1 MAIRSRRHT
10 QRTGGTRE
18 GILAIATL
26 ATTVLLGLAVPT
38 QAQPAYPERPIRLVI
53 PLGAGGIGDLASRVL
68 AEGLS
73 KRLGQPVVVEN
84 KPGGAGIPA
93 AREVLNAAPDG
104 HSLAMLSNGTAIS
117 VTLAKN
123 FYDPVKAFAP
133 VSNLAYFDFL
143 LAVNAASP
151 YKTPADIVAAARA
164 KPGTLNGGSAAHGTT
179 GNLVAELFKQ
189 TTGADLTIVTY
200 RNAADRTLALLRN
213 DIAVLFDTYTVFK
226 PQLDSG
232 QFRAIASTTTRRT
245 PWLPDVPT
253 AMETGIKDFEVT
265 SWNAVFVRAG
275 TPPAIV
281 ARLNKE
287 INAVLGDPAVVAR
300 LRSVGL
306 DAKGSTP
313 AELGARLK
321 ADIDKWAKVIK
332 AAKIVA
338 K

>member
-1 MAIRSRRHT
+1 
-10 QRTGGTRE
+10 
-18 GILAIATL
+18 LAAL
-26 ATTVLLGLAVPT
+26 ATVAVAGPAWAETV
-38 QAQPAYPERPIRLVI
+38 YPERPLRLVI

-104 HSLAMLSNGTAIS
+104 HTLALLSNGTAIS

-123 FYDPVKAFAP
+123 FYNPLKEFAP

-143 LAVNAASP
+143 LSVNAASP
-151 YKTPADIVAAARA
+151 YRTLADIVAASRA
-164 KPGTLNGGSAAHGTT
+164 KPGALNGGSAAYGTT
-179 GNLVAELFKQ
+179 GNLAAELFKQ
-189 TTGADLTIVTY
+189 VTGADLTIVTY
-200 RNAADRTLALLRN
+200 RNAADRILALLRN
-213 DIAVLFDTYTVFK
+213 EVAVLFDTYTVFK

-232 QFRAIASTTTRRT
+232 QFRALASTTTRRMS
-245 PWLPDVPT
+245 WLPDVPT
-253 AMETGIKDFEVT
+253 AMETGLKGFEVT

-281 ARLNKE
+281 ERLNGE
-287 INAVLGDPAVVAR
+287 IKAVLSEPAVVAR
-300 LRSVGL
+300 LRGVGL
-306 DAKGSTP
+306 EASTSTP
-313 AELGARLK
+313 DELEARLK
-321 ADIDKWAKVIK
+321 ADIAKWATVIK
-332 AAKIVA
+332 AARIVS